1 MKEKPFIHCFRTY
14 NCCYFY
20 DFNTNAIVRIPES
33 VYVHLQH
40 LEKGTAN
47 ISECDADVNE
57 ILNRLTEQG
66 FLSSHHWC
74 KIEHPASRLLENYL
88 EGSVQSLTLQ
98 VTQQCNLKCEYC
110 PYSGGFY
117 NRQHNNRKM
126 SFEIAK
132 KAIDFYFLHSFD
144 IPDAQIGFYGGEPLI
159 EFEMIRRIVEYCNNE
174 YYGKKIRYFV
184 TTNATLLTEE
194 KLDFLM
200 KNNFV
205 LTISLDGPRQYH
217 NKNRHRVDDTG
228 SFDIVMENI
237 KMVYRKYHDKKEN
250 IQFNCVIDP
259 EADLKCINDFF
270 IKEEALR
277 EYRVLFNSIS
287 REGIKEDDKFL
298 PGDSYFE
305 QYEYEV
311 FKMMYSKYG
320 KVKGIDVSNIVETYF
335 WQIKTTYGDRKIT
348 GLHEEYSHPSGPCI
362 PGVHKLF
369 VDVLGNYYPCEKV
382 CEESKD
388 MIIGNVES
396 GFDKSQVDKLLNI
409 GKMTEV
415 QCKNCW
421 CAKYCFVCAVHLK
434 QGQANNMA
442 QKLYHCAKAKASVEN
457 DFIDYCILQEI
468 NGFDEN
474 ITIL

>member
-194 KLDFLM
+194 KIDFLM
-200 KNNFV
+200 KNNF
-205 LTISLDGPRQYH
+205 D
-217 NKNRHRVDDTG
+217 
-228 SFDIVMENI
+228 
-237 KMVYRKYHDKKEN
+237 
-250 IQFNCVIDP
+250 
-259 EADLKCINDFF
+259 IND
-270 IKEEALR
+270 
-277 EYRVLFNSIS
+277 
-287 REGIKEDDKFL
+287 
-298 PGDSYFE
+298 
-305 QYEYEV
+305 
-311 FKMMYSKYG
+311 
-320 KVKGIDVSNIVETYF
+320 
-335 WQIKTTYGDRKIT
+335 
-348 GLHEEYSHPSGPCI
+348 
-362 PGVHKLF
+362 
-369 VDVLGNYYPCEKV
+369 
-382 CEESKD
+382 
-388 MIIGNVES
+388 
-396 GFDKSQVDKLLNI
+396 
-409 GKMTEV
+409 
-415 QCKNCW
+415 
-421 CAKYCFVCAVHLK
+421 
-434 QGQANNMA
+434 
-442 QKLYHCAKAKASVEN
+442 
-457 DFIDYCILQEI
+457 
-468 NGFDEN
+468 
-474 ITIL
+474 

>member
-144 IPDAQIGFYGGEPLI
+144 IPDAQIGFYGGEPLLEI
-159 EFEMIRRIVEYCNNE
+159 ELIKKAVSYAKEVFGE
-174 YYGKKIRYFV
+174 KKINFNM
-184 TTNATLLTEE
+184 TTNATLLNMDIA
-194 KLDFLM
+194 DFLVQ
-200 KNNFV
+200 NDFNI
-205 LTISLDGPRQYH
+205 TISLDGPRNIH
-217 NKNRHRVDDTG
+217 NKNRIFANSNKGT
-228 SFDIVMENI
+228 FDLIMENI
-237 KMVYRKYHDKKEN
+237 ALIREKYPFFDKK
-250 IQFNCVIDP
+250 ISFNAVIDLKQNVSCTNEFFLNYDTVKGLNVNGTFINPVNRKEILDFDP
-259 EADLKCINDFF
+259 ELNA
-270 IKEEALR
+270 
-277 EYRVLFNSIS
+277 IS
-287 REGIKEDDKFL
+287 N
-298 PGDSYFE
+298 
-305 QYEYEV
+305 YEV
-311 FKMMYSKYG
+311 FKVFLYACDSDLFSEYKPTLYESEIASIKQAMCERYIGVEGYEDIISPGGQCLPGIQRFFVTADGKFFPCERVDETSEELCIGDLQQGINIDNAIKILNVADVTSRQCIECWCYKMCYQCISKAQEDGRINAEARLKWCQQTRAGVEGTIKDYIILKKYG
-320 KVKGIDVSNIVETYF
+320 CKF
-335 WQIKTTYGDRKIT
+335 
-348 GLHEEYSHPSGPCI
+348 EE
-362 PGVHKLF
+362 
-369 VDVLGNYYPCEKV
+369 
-382 CEESKD
+382 
-388 MIIGNVES
+388 
-396 GFDKSQVDKLLNI
+396 
-409 GKMTEV
+409 
-415 QCKNCW
+415 
-421 CAKYCFVCAVHLK
+421 A
-434 QGQANNMA
+434 
-442 QKLYHCAKAKASVEN
+442 
-457 DFIDYCILQEI
+457 
-468 NGFDEN
+468 
-474 ITIL
+474 

>member
-1 MKEKPFIHCFRTY
+1 M
-14 NCCYFY
+14 
-20 DFNTNAIVRIPES
+20 
-33 VYVHLQH
+33 
-40 LEKGTAN
+40 
-47 ISECDADVNE
+47 
-57 ILNRLTEQG
+57 
-66 FLSSHHWC
+66 
-74 KIEHPASRLLENYL
+74 
-88 EGSVQSLTLQ
+88 TLQ

-421 CAKYCFVCAVHLK
+421 CAKYCFVCAVHFK
-434 QGQANNMA
+434 TRT
-442 QKLYHCAKAKASVEN
+442 S
-457 DFIDYCILQEI
+457 
-468 NGFDEN
+468 
-474 ITIL
+474 

>member
-1 MKEKPFIHCFRTY
+1 
-14 NCCYFY
+14 
-20 DFNTNAIVRIPES
+20 
-33 VYVHLQH
+33 
-40 LEKGTAN
+40 
-47 ISECDADVNE
+47 
-57 ILNRLTEQG
+57 
-66 FLSSHHWC
+66 
-74 KIEHPASRLLENYL
+74 
-88 EGSVQSLTLQ
+88 
-98 VTQQCNLKCEYC
+98 
-110 PYSGGFY
+110 
-117 NRQHNNRKM
+117 
-126 SFEIAK
+126 
-132 KAIDFYFLHSFD
+132 
-144 IPDAQIGFYGGEPLI
+144 
-159 EFEMIRRIVEYCNNE
+159 
-174 YYGKKIRYFV
+174 
-184 TTNATLLTEE
+184 
-194 KLDFLM
+194 
-200 KNNFV
+200 
-205 LTISLDGPRQYH
+205 
-217 NKNRHRVDDTG
+217 
-228 SFDIVMENI
+228 
-237 KMVYRKYHDKKEN
+237 
-250 IQFNCVIDP
+250 
-259 EADLKCINDFF
+259 
-270 IKEEALR
+270 
-277 EYRVLFNSIS
+277 
-287 REGIKEDDKFL
+287 
-298 PGDSYFE
+298 
-305 QYEYEV
+305 
-311 FKMMYSKYG
+311 MMYSKYG

-442 QKLYHCAKAKASVEN
+442 QKLDHCAKAKASVEN

>member
-144 IPDAQIGFYGGEPLI
+144 IPDAQIGFYGGEPLLEI
-159 EFEMIRRIVEYCNNE
+159 ELIKKAVSYAKEVFGE
-174 YYGKKIRYFV
+174 KKINFNM
-184 TTNATLLTEE
+184 TTNATLLNMDIA
-194 KLDFLM
+194 DFLVQ
-200 KNNFV
+200 NDFNI
-205 LTISLDGPRQYH
+205 TISLDGPRNIH
-217 NKNRHRVDDTG
+217 NKNRIFANSNKGT
-228 SFDIVMENI
+228 FDLIMENI
-237 KMVYRKYHDKKEN
+237 ALIREKYPFFDKK
-250 IQFNCVIDP
+250 ISFNAVIDLKQNVSCTNEFFLNYDTVKGLNVNGTFINPVNRKEILDFNP
-259 EADLKCINDFF
+259 ELNA
-270 IKEEALR
+270 
-277 EYRVLFNSIS
+277 IS
-287 REGIKEDDKFL
+287 N
-298 PGDSYFE
+298 
-305 QYEYEV
+305 YEV
-311 FKMMYSKYG
+311 FKVFLYACDSDLFSEYKPTLYESEIASIKQAMCERYIGVEGYEDIISPGGQCLPGIQRFFVTADGKFFPCERVDETSEELCIGDLQQGINIDNAIKILNVADVTSRQCIECWCYKMCYQCISKAQEDGRINAEARLKWCQQTRAGVEGTIKDYIILKKYG
-320 KVKGIDVSNIVETYF
+320 CKF
-335 WQIKTTYGDRKIT
+335 
-348 GLHEEYSHPSGPCI
+348 EE
-362 PGVHKLF
+362 
-369 VDVLGNYYPCEKV
+369 
-382 CEESKD
+382 
-388 MIIGNVES
+388 
-396 GFDKSQVDKLLNI
+396 
-409 GKMTEV
+409 
-415 QCKNCW
+415 
-421 CAKYCFVCAVHLK
+421 A
-434 QGQANNMA
+434 
-442 QKLYHCAKAKASVEN
+442 
-457 DFIDYCILQEI
+457 
-468 NGFDEN
+468 
-474 ITIL
+474 

>member
-194 KLDFLM
+194 KIDFLM

-237 KMVYRKYHDKKEN
+237 KMVYRKYSDKK
-250 IQFNCVIDP
+250 
-259 EADLKCINDFF
+259 
-270 IKEEALR
+270 R
-277 EYRVLFNSIS
+277 
-287 REGIKEDDKFL
+287 
-298 PGDSYFE
+298 
-305 QYEYEV
+305 
-311 FKMMYSKYG
+311 KYT
-320 KVKGIDVSNIVETYF
+320 V
-335 WQIKTTYGDRKIT
+335 
-348 GLHEEYSHPSGPCI
+348 
-362 PGVHKLF
+362 
-369 VDVLGNYYPCEKV
+369 
-382 CEESKD
+382 
-388 MIIGNVES
+388 
-396 GFDKSQVDKLLNI
+396 
-409 GKMTEV
+409 
-415 QCKNCW
+415 
-421 CAKYCFVCAVHLK
+421 
-434 QGQANNMA
+434 
-442 QKLYHCAKAKASVEN
+442 
-457 DFIDYCILQEI
+457 
-468 NGFDEN
+468 
-474 ITIL
+474 